1 MWHHDRQRKI
11 DSDRQFAEYLDDFA
25 RQRMDRRT
33 IFRRGGMIGLS
44 LAAIGGLER
53 TFQPRASAQAK
64 TQVRLSNWAGV
75 DEANE
80 LATVLQPIN
89 AAATDFEIV
98 SEPKPADY
106 YVQLQTTIAGGA
118 APDLFWLSQEYIP
131 NYSSN
136 GALLDIT
143 DLLAAD
149 TSGNGAA
156 NIADY
161 LPQALRSVQ
170 YQDRTWGLPWLASPV
185 VLYYNPAL
193 FAAAG
198 LPEPD
203 DTMTWETFRQAAE
216 TLTIPDQQQF
226 GLAFEAWP
234 PVQIFIWQAGGEVI
248 SPELDACPIDSAEA
262 IAGAQFKADLTYDGR
277 FGPTQAQLG
286 EQGAGDRVKGGKVAM
301 FYGGSTDD
309 FDYAQTKDPAAALI
323 KVARLP
329 MGPAGRQT
337 LAYTA
342 ATVVNAAAA
351 NTDLAYRALVALTDG
366 IHHWKIVAPRQS
378 LANVETI
385 TASVPGK
392 AGSAAVIAAATADMR
407 PFNIIP
413 QQTDWDTAFADYYT
427 DPLYLKEGT
436 AADLA
441 PDARAELESWL
452 P

>member
-1 MWHHDRQRKI
+1 MWHHDRQRKT

-53 TFQPRASAQAK
+53 TFQPRALAQSK
-64 TQVRLSNWAGV
+64 TQIRLSNWAGV

-80 LATVLQPIN
+80 LAVVLQPIN

-143 DLLAAD
+143 EMLAAD

-170 YQDRTWGLPWLASPV
+170 YQDKTWGLPWLASPV
-185 VLYYNPAL
+185 VMYYNPAL

-226 GLAFEAWP
+226 GLAFESWP
-234 PVQIFIWQAGGEVI
+234 PIQIFIWQAGGEVI
-248 SPELDACPIDSAEA
+248 TPELDACPIDSPEA
-262 IAGAQFKADLTYDGR
+262 IAGAQFKADLTYNPQ

-337 LAYTA
+337 FAYTA
-342 ATVVNAAAA
+342 ATVVNGAAE
-351 NTDLAYRALVALTDG
+351 NPDLAYKALVALTDG

-413 QQTDWDTAFADYYT
+413 QQTDWDLAFSDYYT

>member
-1 MWHHDRQRKI
+1 MWHHDRQRDH

-25 RQRMDRRT
+25 RHTMDRRT
-33 IFRRGGMIGLS
+33 VLRRGGMLGLS
-44 LAAIGGLER
+44 LAAIVGLER
-53 TFQPRASAQAK
+53 TYEPRASAQGK
-64 TQVRLSNWAGV
+64 TQVRLGVWAGV

-89 AAATDFEIV
+89 AAADFEIV

-106 YVQLQTTIAGGA
+106 YTQLQATIAGGA

-131 NYSSN
+131 NYASN
-136 GALLDIT
+136 GAIADIT

-149 TSGNGAA
+149 NSGNGAA
-156 NIADY
+156 NVADY
-161 LPQALRSVQ
+161 LPQAFRIVQ
-170 YQDRTWGLPWLASPV
+170 YQDKTWGLPWVASPV

-203 DTMTWETFRQAAE
+203 DSMTWETFQQAAQ
-216 TLTIPDQQQF
+216 TLTKPDQQQF
-226 GLAFEAWP
+226 GVSFDTWP

-248 SPELDACPIDSAEA
+248 TPELDACPIDSAEA
-262 IAGAQFKADLTYDGR
+262 IMGAQFRADLTYNPQ
-277 FGPTQAQLG
+277 FAPTQAQLAELG
-286 EQGAGDRVKGGKVAM
+286 GGDRMKAGQVAM
-301 FYGGSTDD
+301 FVGGSTDD
-309 FDYAQTKDPAAALI
+309 FDYANQKDPAVPAI

-337 LAYTA
+337 FAYTA
-342 ATVVNAAAA
+342 ATVINGAAA
-351 NTDLAYRALVALTDG
+351 NQDMAYRALVALTDG

-385 TASVPGK
+385 AASVPGK
-392 AGSAAVIAAATADMR
+392 AASAATIAAATADMR

-413 QQTDWDTAFADYYT
+413 QQTDWDQAFSDYFT
-427 DPLYLKEGT
+427 DPLYLKEDT
-436 AADLA
+436 AENLA